1 MTAPHPAPDAP
12 QPAIDLAGVE
22 GDLAILDELARKG
35 LAMAKAAP
43 EDGAKESA
51 QAFDRFSRAVRL
63 TIMLKAKLR
72 AGPAAWIV
80 ARISRA
86 RTPAKVPAASA
97 GAGPDAEAPDYFAD
111 LKIGAKAKV
120 RELMRDVI
128 DRETGDPDENDALLD
143 ALEERLLCD
152 EAYDDIEGLP
162 LRDIVE
168 HLCADLELNPDW
180 NRWIGEGWIP
190 NPPFHRP
197 LCSDF
202 RTPSRRPILND
213 VPDPHLLE

>member
-1 MTAPHPAPDAP
+1 
-12 QPAIDLAGVE
+12 
-22 GDLAILDELARKG
+22 
-35 LAMAKAAP
+35 MAEAVK
-43 EDGAKESA
+43 EDGEKESA
-51 QAFDRFSRAVRL
+51 DTFVKLSRAVRL
-63 TIMLKAKLR
+63 TIILKAKLR
-72 AGPAAWIV
+72 AGPAAWV
-80 ARISRA
+80 SQGRRS
-86 RTPAKVPAASA
+86 AKVPAAQA
-97 GAGPDAEAPDYFAD
+97 GAEPDADAADPFAP
-111 LKIGAKAKV
+111 LKTGKKARV
-120 RELMRDVI
+120 RALVRDVI
-128 DRETGDPDENDALLD
+128 ERETPDPEEADTLGDALD
-143 ALEERLLCD
+143 ERLLCD
-152 EAYDDIEGLP
+152 RAYKDIETLP